1 MAGDVG
7 AFPSAPGPLPF
18 GAALR
23 SVAPLRSFVVRRA
36 PARSCARFVSVR
48 RSSFVV
54 RSSVLASRFVGIAG
68 ARRRSAACLSP
79 ASRRRAPLRAFLA
92 LFLSPLSSLRLAC
105 SSLPVRA
112 ALPLSLRSAPSLRA
126 APLSSR
132 PFASGDAPPPP
143 ATPLPF
149 FFIMLIFVKKKINLS
164 AFPRVRVRCSAL
176 FSYLW
181 ALFNLIHISYGKR

>member
-23 SVAPLRSFVVRRA
+23 SGAPLRSFVVRRA

-54 RSSVLASRFVGIAG
+54 RSSVLASRAVGIAG

-112 ALPLSLRSAPSLRA
+112 ALPLSLRSAPALRA
-126 APLSSR
+126 A
-132 PFASGDAPPPP
+132 
-143 ATPLPF
+143 
-149 FFIMLIFVKKKINLS
+149 
-164 AFPRVRVRCSAL
+164 FPRATASHRAPEGCQPPERPTRARASRLNAPNRPD
-176 FSYLW
+176 S
-181 ALFNLIHISYGKR
+181 GKGAPSR